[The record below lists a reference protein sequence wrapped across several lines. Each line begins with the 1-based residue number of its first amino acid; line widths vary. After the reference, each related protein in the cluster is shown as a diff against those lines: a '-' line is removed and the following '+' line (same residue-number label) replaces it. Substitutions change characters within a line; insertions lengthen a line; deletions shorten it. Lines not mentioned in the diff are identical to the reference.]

1 MHLIFTDFLSVI
13 AIVLS
18 LIAIL
23 QVMAIRTRDMTI
35 NALNDLDLIRA
46 GLSTAEVRISW
57 ASQQWQSA
65 FASRGMS
72 QPEAMKQKLQEIEEL
87 RTRTGQLSQELEDMQ
102 LLVVPIKS
110 SFSIDLATRVKNI
123 FLQWELLSSDIDFL
137 VTDAKEN
144 RAVLNRK

>member
-18 LIAIL
+18 LIAML

-46 GLSTAEVRISW
+46 GLSTAEVRIAW
-57 ASQQWQSA
+57 ASQQWQSV

-72 QPEAMKQKLQEIEEL
+72 QPDAMKQKLQEIEEL
-87 RTRTGQLSQELEDMQ
+87 RTRSGQLSQELEDMQ
-102 LLVVPIKS
+102 LLVVPIKA

-123 FLQWELLSSDIDFL
+123 FLQWELLSSDIDSL
-137 VTDAKEN
+137 VTEAKEK
-144 RAVLNRK
+144 RARLNRK